1 MTEEHFTA
9 IVAAAEAKK
18 DSQGWWISQEG
29 RHLTLYVASEGVSLT
44 VSRVEAVRL
53 DGPFVKA
60 RSFRGEIYV
69 VALSDIFAGAVEP
82 QAQGGRRAGF
92 G

>member
-1 MTEEHFTA
+1 MTEDHFAA
-9 IVAAAEAKK
+9 IISSAEAKK
-18 DSQGWWISQEG
+18 DSQGWWVTQEA
-29 RHLTLYVASEGVSLT
+29 RHLTLYVSSGGSSLT

-53 DGPFVKA
+53 DGALVKA
-60 RSFRGEIYV
+60 RSMRGEIYV
-69 VALSDIFAGAVEP
+69 LALEDVFAGAVDP

>member
-1 MTEEHFTA
+1 MTEDHLTA
-9 IVAAAEAKK
+9 LVQAAEAKK
-18 DSQGWWISQEG
+18 DGQGWWVTQEA
-29 RHLTLYVASEGVSLT
+29 RHMTLYVSSEGSSLT

-60 RSFRGEIYV
+60 RTVRGEVYI
-69 VALSDIFAGAVEP
+69 VALSDVFAGAVEP
-82 QAQGGRRAGF
+82 RAEGGRRAGF